1 MFLNSKASQ
10 KAKGILTKNRSES
23 IAFTPKV
30 VFMIAQD
37 NDPRFCTKREKI
49 FVLFDSQNAHSR
61 NGFRCTFFAKGA
73 ILSKSDFTI
82 SIETVDAMFFL
93 LIALQPNFSI
103 WM

>member
-1 MFLNSKASQ
+1 MNSKASQ
-10 KAKGILTKNRSES
+10 KAKGILTKNWSES
-23 IAFTPKV
+23 IAFTPKA

-82 SIETVDAMFFL
+82 SIETFDAMFFL
-93 LIALQPNFSI
+93 SIALQPNFSI
-103 WM
+103 RM